1 MYMLQIAK
9 YENVCPPYGLGPDCD
24 SEERRTSTYQY
35 ANRNVPIPNE
45 HSRQYTIQYIE
56 LHMKSSEVSALSAK
70 LHALRVRATQ
80 QRTVVTSCA
89 RGRC

>member
-24 SEERRTSTYQY
+24 SEERRMSTYQY

-45 HSRQYTIQYIE
+45 HSTLYTE
-56 LHMKSSEVSALSAK
+56 LHMKPSEVSALSAK
-70 LHALRVRATQ
+70 LHALRARATQ
-80 QRTVVTSCA
+80 LRTVVTSCA
-89 RGRC
+89 RGQC